1 MRHQRQVS
9 LAGIGEVGQRRL
21 ARALVSVPGS
31 GFEAEMAVRYL
42 AGAGVGRLR
51 VSTSPLQAAAS
62 AVDPTLEVGVEP
74 SLRAAPA
81 TCPFEWRDP
90 AAAELANG
98 SYLALHVVRAIVED
112 RR

>member
-9 LAGIGEVGQRRL
+9 LAGIGEGGQRRL

-31 GFEAEMAVRYL
+31 GFEAETAVRYL

-51 VSTSPLQAAAS
+51 VSTSSLQAAAT
-62 AVDPTLEVGVEP
+62 AIDPTLEVGVEP
-74 SLRAAPA
+74 SLRATPA

-90 AAAELANG
+90 AAAELATG
-98 SYLALHVVRAIVED
+98 SYLALQIIRTIVED
-112 RR
+112 HR